1 MPRKGDVL
9 KSATRCGQ
17 RCYFAV
23 PAESTCRSTSAAV
36 RRLRSAGS
44 ADTGGG
50 RSPRATCSISAME
63 GFRTAAPSPVPFR
76 PSGTAGRSPFLWAAR
91 RARLLHGQ
99 DIEEFFRAEWEV
111 HYNSSRTGVR
121 LVGPRPKWAR
131 PDGGEAGLHPSNLH
145 DNAYAVGTI
154 DFTGDMPVILGKDGP
169 SLGGFVCPATII
181 TADLWKVGQLRSG
194 DKVKF
199 IPVTPAQAAAP
210 RGARGDSGAPGPAD
224 HGSEPVGT
232 FRVAG
237 SGGVSS

>member
-1 MPRKGDVL
+1 MRNG
-9 KSATRCGQ
+9 
-17 RCYFAV
+17 
-23 PAESTCRSTSAAV
+23 
-36 RRLRSAGS
+36 
-44 ADTGGG
+44 
-50 RSPRATCSISAME
+50 
-63 GFRTAAPSPVPFR
+63 
-76 PSGTAGRSPFLWAAR
+76 
-91 RARLLHGQ
+91 
-99 DIEEFFRAEWEV
+99 EV

-199 IPVTPAQAAAP
+199 IPVTPAQAAERREALEAILEHP
-210 RGARGDSGAPGPAD
+210 EKAD
-224 HGSEPVGT
+224 HPVAEPVGT
-232 FRVAG
+232 VPG
-237 SGGVSS
+237 SPVLAEFHREDAMSRIVCRQDGDANFLLEFGPPVIDLRLRFTAHAWMLKLEEMHLPAILDITPGIRSIQIHFDPAKMTQEELLS